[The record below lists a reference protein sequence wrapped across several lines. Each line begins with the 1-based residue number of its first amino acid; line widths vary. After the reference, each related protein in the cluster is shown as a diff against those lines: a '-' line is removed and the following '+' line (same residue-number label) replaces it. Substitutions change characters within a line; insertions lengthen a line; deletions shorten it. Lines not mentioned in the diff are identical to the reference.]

1 MKMPT
6 RPNGYVRFF
15 TPDRALVQRRAR
27 QLSALVLSAALLGAC
42 GGNPL
47 MQDPTNTPVSIA
59 TATAVA
65 MLTPTAEPPTATAI
79 PCADWKESVVQI
91 VISIFVYVLTA
102 A

>member
-42 GGNPL
+42 GNNQGAP
-47 MQDPTNTPVSIA
+47 PTNTPVSTA

-79 PCADWKESVVQI
+79 PCADWKESVVQS
-91 VISIFVYVLTA
+91 VISIFVYVLTTA
-102 A
+102 